1 MCTVSVLIYE
11 IWIGRGYSWRRFPL
25 IAVWKQKVDLI
36 ITKKKKKFGKCI
48 EGYVGSLYLNVK
60 WIRMWIMWR
69 HINILIKFLNF
80 GKRLSSN
87 VSWGILKN
95 NRSVRQGIKEAWVRH
110 FGWRTHFVLSRTH
123 CATWT
128 WLHARPLAIKFFFF
142 FPTRPQM
149 VRFGPKQSKIGS
161 NLGRNTYKKMLIS
174 KLTFI

>member
-95 NRSVRQGIKEAWVRH
+95 NRSVGQGIKEAWVRH

-142 FPTRPQM
+142 FPNAAPN
-149 VRFGPKQSKIGS
+149 GSIWSKTIQ
-161 NLGRNTYKKMLIS
+161 NRI
-174 KLTFI
+174 